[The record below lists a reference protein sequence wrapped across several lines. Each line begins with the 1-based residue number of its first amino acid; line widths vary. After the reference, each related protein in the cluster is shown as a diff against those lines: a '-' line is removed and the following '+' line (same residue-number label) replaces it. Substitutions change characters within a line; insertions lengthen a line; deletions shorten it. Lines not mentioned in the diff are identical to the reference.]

1 MHPLA
6 AAKAARVSGPIAAS
20 GPPDATDA
28 LRSASLRNLLTLL
41 AVWNLFEIAAGIPLL
56 SGNKTGSYVRVLV
69 STVLMVLIPFF
80 LERRGRT
87 KAACWVF
94 VVSGSV
100 AASVSQVLA
109 GGIRSPATVLQLAV
123 AVAAILLLGKTGGV
137 AATLFFLAADT
148 GLVGYQYTGGRL
160 PEVFFVSPLGTW
172 ALMVYAFLIAAPP
185 LWLAVQ
191 RLHDD
196 LAKARVSEAQLRFTT
211 AQLTEAQILNRSG
224 TFLYDIATNSSM
236 WSPGVFQVLGVPA
249 PAADEPWMFRPTQTP
264 SLDYILPESRRLAEE
279 SRARLLEGEPQEGT
293 YAVRPPDGEIRHLRV
308 RMIPEA
314 DSGGKVT
321 RIRGTVQDETE
332 QHAYETERQ
341 RMLDELRQL
350 TAFQE
355 RVREEERQRIARLV
369 HDELGQ
375 QLVGLKMRAGYAA
388 QMAGAGSLA
397 TRGEIDVIAKQL
409 ESAIRTVRDI
419 AAHLRPE
426 VLDRFGLVPALEWL
440 ARTFTENH
448 RIPCAGRF
456 QQTDA
461 AGDTANVVFRAAQE
475 ALTNVAKHA
484 GATQVELFL
493 FANEE
498 RIQLEVSDNGRGF
511 DLGDI
516 GPASFGLAGMRERAV
531 AAGGSLTISR
541 RGEGGTALRLVLP
554 LTESVRRN

>member
-1 MHPLA
+1 
-6 AAKAARVSGPIAAS
+6 
-20 GPPDATDA
+20 
-28 LRSASLRNLLTLL
+28 
-41 AVWNLFEIAAGIPLL
+41 
-56 SGNKTGSYVRVLV
+56 
-69 STVLMVLIPFF
+69 
-80 LERRGRT
+80 
-87 KAACWVF
+87 
-94 VVSGSV
+94 
-100 AASVSQVLA
+100 
-109 GGIRSPATVLQLAV
+109 
-123 AVAAILLLGKTGGV
+123 
-137 AATLFFLAADT
+137 
-148 GLVGYQYTGGRL
+148 
-160 PEVFFVSPLGTW
+160 
-172 ALMVYAFLIAAPP
+172 
-185 LWLAVQ
+185 
-191 RLHDD
+191 
-196 LAKARVSEAQLRFTT
+196 
-211 AQLTEAQILNRSG
+211 
-224 TFLYDIATNSSM
+224 
-236 WSPGVFQVLGVPA
+236 VLGVPV
-249 PAADEPWMFRPTQTP
+249 PAAVEPWMFRPTRQTVRDFVVP
-264 SLDYILPESRRLAEE
+264 ENQYVVEDSL
-279 SRARLLEGEPQEGT
+279 ARLLEGEPQEVLH
-293 YAVRPPDGEIRHLRV
+293 AIRRPDGQIRYLRV
-308 RMIPEA
+308 RLIPEA
-314 DSGGKVT
+314 DAGGKVT
-321 RIRGTVQDETE
+321 HIRGTVQDETE

-448 RIPCAGRF
+448 RIPCASRF

-484 GATQVELFL
+484 GATHVELSL

-498 RIQLEVSDNGRGF
+498 RIHLEVSDNGCGF
-511 DLGDI
+511 DPGDI

-531 AAGGSLTISR
+531 TAGGCLTITR
-541 RGEGGTALRLVLP
+541 REERGTELRLVLP
-554 LTESVRRN
+554 LTESVGRH

>member
-6 AAKAARVSGPIAAS
+6 AAKAARVSGSIAAS
-20 GPPDATDA
+20 GPPGATDA

-56 SGNKTGSYVRVLV
+56 SGNKTGSYVRVLA
-69 STVLMVLIPFF
+69 STVLMVAIPLF

-87 KAACWVF
+87 KAACWMF
-94 VVSGSV
+94 VVSGSLV
-100 AASVSQVLA
+100 AAVSQVLA

-148 GLVGYQYTGGRL
+148 GLVGYQHTGGRL
-160 PEVFFVSPLGTW
+160 PEVFFVSPMGTW

-196 LAKARVSEAQLRFTT
+196 LAKARVSEAHLRFTT

-224 TFLYDIATNSSM
+224 NFVYDIVENSSM
-236 WSPGVFQVLGVPA
+236 WSPGVFQVLGVPV
-249 PAADEPWMFRPTQTP
+249 PAAVEPWMFRPTRQTVRDFVVP
-264 SLDYILPESRRLAEE
+264 ENQYVVEDSL
-279 SRARLLEGEPQEGT
+279 ARLLEGEPQEVLH
-293 YAVRPPDGEIRHLRV
+293 AIRRPDGEIRYLRV
-308 RMIPEA
+308 RLIPEA
-314 DSGGKVT
+314 DAGGKVT
-321 RIRGTVQDETE
+321 HITGTVQDETE

-341 RMLDELRQL
+341 RMLDELRKL
-350 TAFQE
+350 TVFQE
-355 RVREEERQRIARLV
+355 KVREEERQRIAGLI

-397 TRGEIDVIAKQL
+397 TRGEIDAIAKQL

-440 ARTFTENH
+440 ARQFTENH
-448 RIPCAGRF
+448 RIRCATNF
-456 QQTDA
+456 EATDA
-461 AGDTANVVFRAAQE
+461 AGDTAIILYRAAQE
-475 ALTNVAKHA
+475 GLTNVAKHA
-484 GATQVELFL
+484 GATQVELSL
-493 FANEE
+493 FVNEE

-516 GPASFGLAGMRERAV
+516 GPASFGLAGMRERA
-531 AAGGSLTISR
+531 ASAGGSFTISR
-541 RGEGGTALRLVLP
+541 RKEGGTVIRLVLP
-554 LTESVRRN
+554 VAEPVRKN